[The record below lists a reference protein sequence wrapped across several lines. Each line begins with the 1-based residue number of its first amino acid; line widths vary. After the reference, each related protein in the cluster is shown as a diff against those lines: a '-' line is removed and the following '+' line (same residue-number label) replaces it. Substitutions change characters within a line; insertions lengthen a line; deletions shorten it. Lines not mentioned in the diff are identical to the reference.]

1 MATCRP
7 PRIFYIAPAYLGP
20 DADLGIPAVR
30 NKVLGVCSALRA
42 AGALPV
48 VIAASPI
55 GSRTGRGFIVRHR
68 GNGTIT
74 YQLRSWG
81 RAGVRRLVSM
91 VVLAWGGARLIRRD
105 DRVLFYNFFP
115 EYLLLA
121 AWRALLGRRCVID
134 IEDAPRPDEKGGR
147 GLMNRWTF
155 RALRLL
161 CADRHVVASRK
172 LVEYAG
178 LKTVLPIYGVA
189 SWFQDVESDGAPRF
203 TEPKINVLLGGAIQM
218 DTGLAVFVEALKL
231 LDGDPARNNFRFF
244 VTGHF
249 QPDAREMLQQL
260 QEESNVDVV
269 IAQDLSNTAYA
280 ALLSKIDVGLCLK
293 LDSNEVGKSTF
304 PSKVIE
310 IAARGLLLCST
321 PVSDVPTLFSSEEA
335 LILPS
340 EEPEDLVAAL
350 LAINRDRRG
359 YAMIA
364 ARGQRMILE
373 SQSAAGVGERL
384 LYFLTAER

>member
-1 MATCRP
+1 MAASRP

-48 VIAASPI
+48 VLAASPI
-55 GSRTGRGFIVRHR
+55 ESRTGRGLIVRHR

-134 IEDAPRPDEKGGR
+134 IEDAPRPDEKGAR

-172 LVEYAG
+172 LVEYVG
-178 LKTVLPIYGVA
+178 LKTVLPVYGVA

-203 TEPKINVLLGGAIQM
+203 SGPKINVLLGGAIQM
-218 DTGLAVFVEALKL
+218 DTGLAVFIEALRL
-231 LDGDPARNNFRFF
+231 LDGDPARGNFRFF

-249 QPDAREMLQQL
+249 QPDARRMLQQL
-260 QEESNVDVV
+260 QEESDVDIVL
-269 IAQDLSNTAYA
+269 AQDLSNTAYA
-280 ALLSKIDVGLCLK
+280 ALLSTIDVGLCLK
-293 LDSNEVGKSTF
+293 LESNEVGKSTF

-340 EEPEDLVAAL
+340 EKPEDLVAAL
-350 LAINRDRRG
+350 LAIDRDRPG

-364 ARGQRMILE
+364 ARGRRMILE
-373 SQSAAGVGERL
+373 SQSATGVGERL
-384 LYFLTAER
+384 LHFLTAER

>member
-1 MATCRP
+1 VTTNRP
-7 PRIFYIAPAYLGP
+7 PRIFYVAPAYLGP
-20 DADLGIPAVR
+20 DAELGIPAVR

-48 VIAASPI
+48 VLASSPI
-55 GSRTGRGFIVRHR
+55 GTRVEGGIISRHR
-68 GNGTIT
+68 GHGTIA

-81 RAGVRRLVSM
+81 YAGTRRLVSM
-91 VVLAWGGARLIRRD
+91 MVLAWGGARLIRRD

-134 IEDAPRPDEKGGR
+134 IEDAPRPDEKGAR
-147 GLMNRWTF
+147 GLMNRWAF

-172 LVEYAG
+172 LVEYVG
-178 LKTVLPIYGVA
+178 LRNVLPIYGVS
-189 SWFQDVESDGAPRF
+189 SWFQDSAIDSVARFKGA
-203 TEPKINVLLGGAIQM
+203 KVNVLLGGAIQM
-218 DTGLAVFVEALKL
+218 DTGLAVFVEALRL
-231 LDGDPARNNFRFF
+231 LDRDPARDHFRFF

-249 QPDAREMLQQL
+249 QPDAEQMLEHL
-260 QEESNVDVV
+260 QSETDVELV
-269 IAQDLSNTAYA
+269 LAKNLSNTAYST
-280 ALLSKIDVGLCLK
+280 LLSTIDVGLCLK
-293 LDSNEVGKSTF
+293 LESNEVGKSTF

-321 PVSDVPTLFSSEEA
+321 PVSDVPSLFSSDEA

-340 EEPEDLVAAL
+340 EEPEALLAAL
-350 LAINRDRRG
+350 LAIDRDRAG
-359 YAMIA
+359 CAAVA
-364 ARGQRMILE
+364 ARGQRMILY
-373 SQSAAGVGERL
+373 SQSATRVGERL
-384 LYFLTAER
+384 LRFLTVER